1 MPRDGRRVSQPET
14 APNPV
19 IGAAAPATA
28 GTDAAGPGAV
38 SPASAALAPG
48 TGIAP
53 SGATALLRR
62 DPLLRGLVASTLVG
76 ALGRGVFF
84 TLTVLYFTRFVG
96 FDPIA
101 IGVGLTIAG
110 GVGVAT
116 SMLGGTLADRFGAK
130 PVLVVLT
137 LLQGASLAAYAWSTH
152 YAVFLVLAALVVGS
166 TNAGYSARSA
176 LVARGFAS
184 AEQVT
189 ARATMRVATNVS
201 IALGAAIAALALAAD
216 TGEAYRLAMTGAG
229 AVYLVSALLVLRL
242 PARDVHAEHGATDPS
257 PQRKPW
263 RDRRYLALTVFN
275 GLAVMQFTLFEV
287 GVPVWVAEHT
297 SAPDTL
303 VSLLLLGNTVLV
315 IALQIP
321 LARGTGGV
329 RGASRA
335 ALLAGVAMAVACGL
349 YAASSV
355 GAGVVVIVTLL
366 AAAVGHT
373 VAELL
378 FSAGGWSLGF
388 ELADPRRAGAYQGM
402 LGVGTALGSMAAP
415 LLITSTVLTIGAPG
429 WAVLAGVLLVA
440 GVGMHLVGRSALRD
454 GVGTA

>member
-1 MPRDGRRVSQPET
+1 MTQPET
-14 APNPV
+14 SPIPV
-19 IGAAAPATA
+19 VGAEPPHPTPPPP
-28 GTDAAGPGAV
+28 AGPASDGA
-38 SPASAALAPG
+38 L
-48 TGIAP
+48 
-53 SGATALLRR
+53 ALLRR
-62 DPLLRGLVASTLVG
+62 DALLRGLVASTLVG

-101 IGVGLTIAG
+101 VGAGLTAAG

-116 SMLGGTLADRFGAK
+116 ALLGGTLADRFGAK
-130 PVLVVLT
+130 PVLVLLT
-137 LLQGASLAAYAWSTH
+137 LLQGASLAAYAWAEH
-152 YAVFLVLAALVVGS
+152 YAVFLALAALVVGS

-176 LVARGFAS
+176 LVARGFVS
-184 AEQVT
+184 ADQVT

-201 IALGAAIAALALAAD
+201 IAIGAAIAALALAAD
-216 TGEAYRLAMTGAG
+216 TAEAYRLAMSGAG
-229 AVYLVSALLVLRL
+229 AVYLLSALLVLRL
-242 PARDVHAEHGATDPS
+242 PARDVHAEHASVERT
-257 PQRKPW
+257 PQRRPW

-297 SAPDTL
+297 SAPDVL

-335 ALLAGVAMAVACGL
+335 ALLAGIAMAGACGL

-355 GAGVVVIVTLL
+355 GVGAVVVVVLL

-373 VAELL
+373 IAELL

-388 ELADPRRAGAYQGM
+388 ELADQRRAGAYQGM

-415 LLITSTVLTIGAPG
+415 LLITATVLTLGAPG
-429 WAVLAGVLLVA
+429 WAVLAAVFLAA
-440 GVGMHLVGRSALRD
+440 GVGMHCIGRSAVRA
-454 GVGTA
+454 GVGRA

>member
-1 MPRDGRRVSQPET
+1 MG
-14 APNPV
+14 
-19 IGAAAPATA
+19 TA
-28 GTDAAGPGAV
+28 GDGA
-38 SPASAALAPG
+38 L
-48 TGIAP
+48 
-53 SGATALLRR
+53 ALLRR
-62 DPLLRGLVASTLVG
+62 DALLRGLVASTLVG

-101 IGVGLTIAG
+101 VGAGLTVAG

-116 SMLGGTLADRFGAK
+116 ALLGGTLADRFGAK
-130 PVLVVLT
+130 PVLVLLT
-137 LLQGASLAAYAWSTH
+137 LLQGASLAAYAWAEH

-184 AEQVT
+184 ADQVT

-201 IALGAAIAALALAAD
+201 IAIGAAIAALALAAD
-216 TGEAYRLAMTGAG
+216 TAEAYRLAMSGAG

-242 PARDVHAEHGATDPS
+242 PARDVHAASASASAERT

-297 SAPDTL
+297 NAPDVL

-315 IALQIP
+315 IAVQIP

-335 ALLAGVAMAVACGL
+335 ALLAGVAMAGACGL
-349 YAASSV
+349 YAASSGGV
-355 GAGVVVIVTLL
+355 GAVVIVVLL

-388 ELADPRRAGAYQGM
+388 ELADQRRAGAYQGM

-415 LLITSTVLTIGAPG
+415 LLITATVLTLGAPG
-429 WAVLAGVLLVA
+429 WAVLAAVFLVA
-440 GVGMHLVGRSALRD
+440 GVGMHLIGRSAFRA
-454 GVGTA
+454 GVGRA

>member
-1 MPRDGRRVSQPET
+1 MTQPET
-14 APNPV
+14 SPNPV
-19 IGAAAPATA
+19 VGAAPPHPIPSET
-28 GTDAAGPGAV
+28 T
-38 SPASAALAPG
+38 SPAGDGAL
-48 TGIAP
+48 
-53 SGATALLRR
+53 ALLRR

-101 IGVGLTIAG
+101 VGAGLTVAG
-110 GVGVAT
+110 GIGVAT
-116 SMLGGTLADRFGAK
+116 ALLGGTLADRFGAK
-130 PVLVVLT
+130 PVLVLLT
-137 LLQGASLAAYAWSTH
+137 LLQGASLAAYAWAAH
-152 YAVFLVLAALVVGS
+152 YAVFLALAALVVGS

-184 AEQVT
+184 ADQVT

-201 IALGAAIAALALAAD
+201 IAIGAAIAALALAAD
-216 TGEAYRLAMTGAG
+216 TAEAYRLAMSGAG

-242 PARDVHAEHGATDPS
+242 PARDVHAGPASGERT
-257 PQRKPW
+257 PQRRPW

-297 SAPDTL
+297 SAPDVL

-335 ALLAGVAMAVACGL
+335 ALLAGIFMAGACGL

-355 GAGVVVIVTLL
+355 GAGAVVVVVLL
-366 AAAVGHT
+366 GAAVGHS

-388 ELADPRRAGAYQGM
+388 ELADQRRAGAYQGM

-415 LLITSTVLTIGAPG
+415 LLITATVLTLGAPG
-429 WAVLAGVLLVA
+429 WAVLAAVFLAA
-440 GVGMHLVGRSALRD
+440 GVGMHRISRSALRA
-454 GVGTA
+454 GVGRV